1 MQFRLG
7 GDFNTVG
14 KTYSVLGS
22 DVYFIKYD
30 QAASVDAKWSSEHFT
45 TFLSHEAFHYYMQD
59 NWPEGSRF
67 SADNLTEDDIALL
80 EEEYGILG
88 DIQTQLLSD
97 SPDKAALKKCA
108 EEYVDVMNRRM
119 AANEDY
125 VQKEMNAKTMEGTAT
140 YAGIQASR
148 RVGYDFGVMYF
159 SNRKDVPFSEIIP
172 QYRAGNI
179 DKSYLADRIPYETGG
194 LLCLLMDELEVPG
207 WQETLNGQT
216 LDAPVSLYSILKEW
230 VEG

>member
-59 NWPEGSRF
+59 NWPEG
-67 SADNLTEDDIALL
+67 
-80 EEEYGILG
+80 
-88 DIQTQLLSD
+88 
-97 SPDKAALKKCA
+97 
-108 EEYVDVMNRRM
+108 
-119 AANEDY
+119 
-125 VQKEMNAKTMEGTAT
+125 TAI
-140 YAGIQASR
+140 YAGIQVSR

-179 DKSYLADRIPYETGG
+179 DKSYLADRIPYDTGG

>member
-88 DIQTQLLSD
+88 DIQ
-97 SPDKAALKKCA
+97 
-108 EEYVDVMNRRM
+108 
-119 AANEDY
+119 
-125 VQKEMNAKTMEGTAT
+125 
-140 YAGIQASR
+140 I
-148 RVGYDFGVMYF
+148 
-159 SNRKDVPFSEIIP
+159 SEIIT